1 MAEKQANKDSIFD
14 HPKRLLVGGVAIGIG
29 GFLLYKL
36 GRKIITGMQQR
47 STENLADDSPEVRQ
61 AMALRSA
68 INPSGAS
75 WMKSFDTTN
84 TTALFDTAKQIKN
97 LDEVGSAYRKLY
109 DDDLLQDVQKEL
121 SASDYQKFLTI
132 VSANP
137 NKSGGSA
144 PESFAKKSQ
153 MVVAKAE
160 VFLRTSPDASY
171 HEAIYQAFSS
181 NKNIIRKAKAGE
193 FLGYATGKQ
202 AYDDKNN
209 VKFIEVGYL
218 VKREGLPSSL
228 KAYAGKSYTYWVSSS
243 SNYVDIFQFYK
254 NMYAAYPGTQ
264 QESSYKKP
272 LDYYSSLKGL
282 ISQAVITKRATQ
294 ILDDKM
300 QPLVP
305 VPPQTLLGQYLVTFD
320 TGRVKFIKFR
330 TVDNTERWVK
340 ADFVTIKDNTI

>member
-1 MAEKQANKDSIFD
+1 MAEKQVNKESIFD
-14 HPKRLLVGGVAIGIG
+14 HPKRLLVGGVAIGVG

-36 GRKIITGMQQR
+36 GRKIITNMQQR

-61 AMALRSA
+61 AMSLRSA
-68 INPSGAS
+68 MNPSGAS
-75 WMKSFDTTN
+75 WMMSFDTTN

-97 LDEVGSAYRKLY
+97 LDEVSSAYRKLY

-121 SASDYQKFLTI
+121 STSDYQKFLTM
-132 VSANP
+132 VSSNP
-137 NKSGGSA
+137 GKTGGNA
-144 PESFAKKSQ
+144 PVSFAKKSQ
-153 MVVAKAE
+153 MVVAKVE
-160 VFLRTSPDASY
+160 VFLRTSPDATY

-218 VKREGLPSSL
+218 VKKESLPASL

-243 SNYVDIFQFYK
+243 SNYVDIFQAYK
-254 NMYAAYPGTQ
+254 NMWQAYPSTQ
-264 QESSYKKP
+264 QECSYKKP
-272 LDYYSSLKGL
+272 LDYYSALTGFITK
-282 ISQAVITKRATQ
+282 AVVTKRATQ
-294 ILDDKM
+294 VLDDKM
-300 QPLVP
+300 QPFVA
-305 VPPQTLLGQYLVTFD
+305 VPPQTILGQYLMCLD
-320 TGRVKFIKFR
+320 TGRIKFIKFR

-340 ADFVTIKDNTI
+340 ADFVTIKDTTI